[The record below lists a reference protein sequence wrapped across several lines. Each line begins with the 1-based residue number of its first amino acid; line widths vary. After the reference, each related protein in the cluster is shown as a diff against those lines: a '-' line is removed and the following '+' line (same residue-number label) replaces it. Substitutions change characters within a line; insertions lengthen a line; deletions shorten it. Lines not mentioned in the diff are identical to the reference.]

1 MFTNEALW
9 NLIGFI
15 LFFGV
20 IATAIYNA
28 GRLDI
33 EADDADVVTEMAF
46 EYHRPV
52 QSKGCSFIY
61 PGSDGQVQIGR
72 IQG

>member
-1 MFTNEALW
+1 MFIIEAWW

-28 GRLDI
+28 GRLDK

-61 PGSDGQVQIGR
+61 PGSDGQVEIGR